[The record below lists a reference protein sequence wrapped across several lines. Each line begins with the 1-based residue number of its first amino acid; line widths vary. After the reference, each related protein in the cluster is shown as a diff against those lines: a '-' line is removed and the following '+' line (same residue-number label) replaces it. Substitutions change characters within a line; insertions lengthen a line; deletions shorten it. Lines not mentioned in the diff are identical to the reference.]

1 MVQTDNFQLC
11 HQYLTDYIENMKK
24 QLNQYEIKLRE
35 QSQRYPITKFSF
47 DQIDTCLKD
56 YVNCQRKYLTIR
68 NKQQLIKFQDNVI
81 QREDSLKT
89 IPSCSRTTTSSNQV
103 CINIFQ

>member
-35 QSQRYPITKFSF
+35 QSQRYPITKFSI
-47 DQIDTCLKD
+47 DQIDSCLKD
-56 YVNCQRKYLTIR
+56 YVNCQRKYLIIR
-68 NKQQLIKFQDNVI
+68 HKQQLIKFQDNI
-81 QREDSLKT
+81 HRQDLFKT
-89 IPSCSRTTTSSNQV
+89 MSSSSRTTANNNQV
-103 CINIFQ
+103 CINIFE